1 MKTILKIGAGLCL
14 VLLAAVLALPV
25 LVDAN
30 RFRPILE
37 RQLSGALGRAVSIG
51 DLRLALFA
59 GGISARDVRVAEDP
73 AFASGPFLSTQSLQ
87 IGVDLPAL
95 LLDRVLRI
103 ESLTIEGA
111 QVSLIQAA
119 DGTWNFSSLGARSAE
134 APPAPAPATP
144 ASEPVNFAVRRIGIT
159 GSALTLASGQA
170 RRQFRDL
177 NIELR
182 QVSANAAVPF
192 ELTAAVA
199 GGGAIRM
206 SGMAGPPAAPADRTP
221 FDVRLEIQG
230 LDLTQSGFSSP
241 SSGIGGLL
249 SFHGQVSSNGKTAAL
264 TGAVTV
270 DQLRL
275 SPKAPVATR
284 PVGLNL
290 ALAHDLETGSGNI
303 ARSGVK
309 LGSASATLNGAYE
322 LRGAAPRLSLTLE
335 GRAMPL
341 PELLALLPAMGIV
354 LPEGASI
361 EGGTLSSELALRGT
375 TAAMTASGAVRLEN
389 AKLTNYDLGAK
400 LRVIQQLA
408 GLPTA
413 TSTDIQLLTTRFESS
428 RAGARIESIQL
439 VAPALGT
446 LTGEGAI
453 HPGGA
458 LDLRM
463 KAVVKTAG
471 LLAAALQPR
480 GETMTVPFFVRGSA
494 SDPKFQADVKS
505 IADEKLRQVIADPE
519 GAAKN
524 VRELVKTGR
533 SLLDMFKKAPPK
545 PPEQP

>member
-14 VLLAAVLALPV
+14 VLLAAVLALPF

-51 DLRLALFA
+51 DLRLALVA

-95 LLDRVLRI
+95 LLDQVLRI

-134 APPAPAPATP
+134 PPSAPAPATS

-159 GSALTLASGQA
+159 GSTLTLAGGQA

-206 SGMAGPPAAPADRTP
+206 SGMAGPLAAPADRTP
-221 FDVRLEIQG
+221 FDVRLQIQG

-249 SFHGQVSSNGKTAAL
+249 SFHGQVSSNGRTAAL

-275 SPKAPVATR
+275 SPEAPPATR

-303 ARSGVK
+303 ARSEVK

-341 PELLALLPAMGIV
+341 PELLALLPAVGIV

-361 EGGTLSSELALRGT
+361 EGGTLSLELALRGT

-413 TSTDIQLLTTRFESS
+413 ASTDIQLLTARFESS

-453 HPGGA
+453 HPGAA
-458 LDLRM
+458 LDFRM

-480 GETMTVPFFVRGSA
+480 GETTTVPFFVRGSA